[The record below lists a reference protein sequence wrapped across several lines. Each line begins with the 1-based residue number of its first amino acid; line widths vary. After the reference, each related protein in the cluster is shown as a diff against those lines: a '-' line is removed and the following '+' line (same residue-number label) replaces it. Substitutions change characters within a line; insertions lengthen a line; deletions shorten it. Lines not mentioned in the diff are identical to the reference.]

1 MAISYFVT
9 YPLLVVFFGMFVF
22 FVYNIIMAGRGAVKI
37 DPTDAG
43 QAQGEIVNIRSSSGE
58 NSAFINAIIQVRF
71 ITADHK
77 IVNTEGKAV
86 IDIVKIPE
94 YQKGVNVPVTY
105 SKKEPKKIKINI
117 PSPLD
122 KSCRLN
128 KEHYL

>member
-58 NSAFINAIIQVRF
+58 NSAFIDV
-71 ITADHK
+71 
-77 IVNTEGKAV
+77 
-86 IDIVKIPE
+86 VKIPE
-94 YQKGVNVPVTY
+94 YQKGVKVPVTY
-105 SKKEPKKIKINI
+105 SKKEPKKIKINF

-122 KSCRLN
+122 K
-128 KEHYL
+128 

>member
-9 YPLLVVFFGMFVF
+9 YPLLVVFLGMFVF

-37 DPTDAG
+37 DPADAG
-43 QAQGEIVNIRSSSGE
+43 QAQGEIINVCSSSGE

-86 IDIVKIPE
+86 IDVVKVPE
-94 YQKGVNVPVTY
+94 YQKGAKVPLIY
-105 SKKEPKKIKINI
+105 SRKDPKKIKLKI

-122 KSCRLN
+122 K
-128 KEHYL
+128 

>member
-9 YPLLVVFFGMFVF
+9 YPLLVVFFGMFFF
-22 FVYNIIMAGRGAVKI
+22 FVYNIIMAGRGSVKI

-58 NSAFINAIIQVRF
+58 NSAFINVNIQVRF

-86 IDIVKIPE
+86 IDAVKVTE
-94 YQKGVNVPVTY
+94 YQKGTKVPLTY

-117 PSPLD
+117 PSSLD
-122 KSCRLN
+122 K
-128 KEHYL
+128 

>member
-9 YPLLVVFFGMFVF
+9 YPLLVIFFGIFVF

-58 NSAFINAIIQVRF
+58 NSAFINVLIQVRF

-86 IDIVKIPE
+86 IDAVKVSE
-94 YQKGVNVPVTY
+94 YQKGTKLPLTY

-117 PSPLD
+117 PYPLD
-122 KSCRLN
+122 R
-128 KEHYL
+128 